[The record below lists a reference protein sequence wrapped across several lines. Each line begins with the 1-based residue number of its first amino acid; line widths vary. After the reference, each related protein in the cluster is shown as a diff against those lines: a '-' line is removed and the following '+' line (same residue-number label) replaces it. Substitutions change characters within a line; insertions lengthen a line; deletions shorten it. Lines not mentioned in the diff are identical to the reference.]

1 MRHYNPGVRHPDP
14 YEYVIFA
21 TDAWGD
27 PWVPNRLY
35 APYAQERAIEEA
47 LRDGLIVEFD
57 DGWELTMLGRQH
69 LSAREQMLG
78 EQRRMAAIR
87 LPPKGVLQRTL
98 ARRKRMI
105 REDEF

>member
-1 MRHYNPGVRHPDP
+1 MRHYSNPGAGHPDP

-35 APYAQERAIEEA
+35 DPRSQGRAIGEA
-47 LRDGLIVEFD
+47 VMDGLIVEFD
-57 DGWELTMLGRQH
+57 DGWELTELGRQH
-69 LSAREQMLG
+69 ISSREVKLG
-78 EQRRMAAIR
+78 ERRMAGIR

-98 ARRKRMI
+98 ARRKRLN
-105 REDEF
+105 REDQF